1 MVKWKNS
8 ASFMLALHMK
18 GEICR
23 VLTPVH
29 SREADHVIRSCDVK
43 ANQRRRIGAESMSPK
58 LLSSDTNFCVSA
70 GILDALVAFKVSLD
84 EELKASLPPLL
95 WCVSTQP
102 TDRHMA
108 ALAPVASR

>member
-1 MVKWKNS
+1 
-8 ASFMLALHMK
+8 MLK
-18 GEICR
+18 E
-23 VLTPVH
+23 TF
-29 SREADHVIRSCDVK
+29 RSCDVK

-70 GILDALVAFKVSLD
+70 GIPDALVALD

-102 TDRHMA
+102 TDRHTA
-108 ALAPVASR
+108 ASAPVASR